1 MPRWV
6 DLQKL
11 RFIWIGWF
19 VFTVMAVCSGLFFLY
34 TLPGPGKWLGVF
46 FIASG
51 LLAGVLQIRRLF
63 WQLVTWIPS
72 RARRDQSISFWR
84 ELLNGPRIVV
94 IGGGTGL
101 GTILRGLKKLTT
113 DLTAIVTVADDGGS
127 SGRLRQEFGI
137 LPPGDIR
144 NCLIAMADLEPLME
158 QLMQYRFN
166 GDNWLAGHNFGNLFL
181 TAMTGITG
189 DFERAIEASSQ
200 VLAVR
205 GRVFPATLE
214 NVNIYAELED
224 GSVVNG
230 ESTIGHSHRPIRRV
244 FLDPPDAA
252 ALPQAVKAIHQADI
266 VLLGPGSLYTSVIP
280 PLLVKDITEALRRTK
295 APKVYVCNVM
305 TEPGETTGYTAS
317 RHLQAIIEHTGDNF
331 INYVIINDQEVPE
344 KARELYAREGAAP
357 VAVDKEEVSRLGSVA
372 ITAPLLQANSL
383 VRHDADRLARLLSD
397 LLRATAKRDF
407 SIPRFRRARFRRAFA
422 RWQRLV
428 PGLIALQLRA
438 GETPVSPGTDGI
450 RNQPVLLPFTSYKI
464 EGRPQAGCEVYFSP
478 RGKKGLPEGIPAQ
491 AGVRPEETVYLAIY
505 LGKRPTGGYK
515 ITPVSVSLER
525 SRLSVKYREER
536 PATACLVS
544 QAFSYPALL
553 ITVEKRLLPAGKLY
567 IVFEKEGEGRR
578 EEKEIRI

>member
-1 MPRWV
+1 MPRWI

-19 VFTVMAVCSGLFFLY
+19 IFTVLAVASGLFLLY
-34 TLPGPGKWLGVF
+34 IHPGPGKWVGVLC
-46 FIASG
+46 IAGG
-51 LLAGVLQIRRLF
+51 LLAGVFQIRRLF

-72 RARRDQSISFWR
+72 RARRGESMRFWR
-84 ELLNGPRIVV
+84 EIINGPRIVV

-205 GRVFPATLE
+205 GRVYPATLA

-295 APKVYVCNVM
+295 APKVYICNVM

-317 RHLQAIIEHTGDNF
+317 RHLQAVIEHTGGNF
-331 INYVIINDQEVPE
+331 VNYAIINDQEVPA

-357 VAVDKEEVSRLGSVA
+357 VVVDKEEVSRLGSVP

-397 LLRATAKRDF
+397 LLRVTARRDF
-407 SIPRFRRARFRRAFA
+407 SIPRSRTARFRRAFA

-428 PGLIALQLRA
+428 PGLVALQLRA
-438 GETPVSPGTDGI
+438 GENPVAPGAGGS
-450 RNQPVLLPFTSYKI
+450 RNQPVSLPFASHKI
-464 EGRPQAGCEVYFSP
+464 EGRPQAGCEVYLSP
-478 RGKKGLPEGIPAQ
+478 GKSLPEVIPAL
-491 AGVRPEETVYLAIY
+491 AGLRPEETVYLAIY

-553 ITVEKRLLPAGKLY
+553 ITVEKRLLPAGELH
-567 IVFEKEGEGRR
+567 IVFEEEGEGRR
-578 EEKEIRI
+578 EEKEIRL